1 MATPRP
7 TRKSTRRRST
17 RRSAVARVAGQRPL
31 IMAAVGL
38 ALGAVVG
45 SFLRL
50 TPREKELLR
59 EGGGELKEQAD
70 RFRNGVSEVAVEGY
84 FQAKQTIEAAA
95 NDLQNGDKPELP
107 GSVLHNSLVMPDS
120 KL

>member
-1 MATPRP
+1 
-7 TRKSTRRRST
+7 
-17 RRSAVARVAGQRPL
+17 
-31 IMAAVGL
+31 MAAVGL

-50 TPREKELLR
+50 TPHEKELLR
-59 EGGGELKEQAD
+59 EGSSELKEQANSLKD
-70 RFRNGVSEVAVEGY
+70 GVSEVAVEGY
-84 FQAKQTIEAAA
+84 FQAKETIQAAA
-95 NDLQNGDKPELP
+95 KDVQDGDKPELP